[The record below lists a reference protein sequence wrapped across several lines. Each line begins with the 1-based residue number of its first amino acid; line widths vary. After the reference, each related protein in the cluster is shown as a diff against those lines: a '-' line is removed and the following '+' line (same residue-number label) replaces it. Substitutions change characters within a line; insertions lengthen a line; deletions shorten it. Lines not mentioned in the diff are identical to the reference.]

1 MLFSEFNSVS
11 NSISN
16 FVRIGENEFDRCS
29 VNFTNRFPIFSAT
42 EEYGLDCHAVS
53 RLAALRRVY
62 GLQRL
67 CPRVLSNQRHSHL
80 FYLLVLFST
89 PLFYPQVPSMDRC
102 RIRSV
107 LSPDDCSNGPL
118 VHSLRSVRFR
128 IRTFLLNLIFR
139 VSHFRN
145 CQRRKQGAKHRHCSA
160 QKISNLGFFIPTNN
174 QCDKA
179 GGRPEHKFIDRSKLH
194 FFLRVLGLDFC
205 LTAQILPS
213 TPETSF
219 VRMRRWP
226 SRNSSSS
233 FFFPAFA
240 VWQLHLYSCSKTAKG
255 TLCLLPHPD

>member
-118 VHSLRSVRFR
+118 VHSLRSGSSRKHVMTSSRKLKKKNKLFLTTMALQR
-128 IRTFLLNLIFR
+128 KRLLTQSSTLIR
-139 VSHFRN
+139 
-145 CQRRKQGAKHRHCSA
+145 
-160 QKISNLGFFIPTNN
+160 
-174 QCDKA
+174 
-179 GGRPEHKFIDRSKLH
+179 
-194 FFLRVLGLDFC
+194 
-205 LTAQILPS
+205 
-213 TPETSF
+213 
-219 VRMRRWP
+219 
-226 SRNSSSS
+226 
-233 FFFPAFA
+233 
-240 VWQLHLYSCSKTAKG
+240 
-255 TLCLLPHPD
+255 

>member
-1 MLFSEFNSVS
+1 MMLFSEFNSVS

-107 LSPDDCSNGPL
+107 LSPDDCPNGPL

-205 LTAQILPS
+205 LIAQILPS
-213 TPETSF
+213 TPETNF
-219 VRMRRWP
+219 VRMR
-226 SRNSSSS
+226 
-233 FFFPAFA
+233 
-240 VWQLHLYSCSKTAKG
+240 
-255 TLCLLPHPD
+255 

>member
-1 MLFSEFNSVS
+1 MINLDFHTAGLLFVTLLSLIAAGHIVVLSL

-145 CQRRKQGAKHRHCSA
+145 CQRRKQFQNSERNSVSFTAPGLMLIGIAFVL
-160 QKISNLGFFIPTNN
+160 ISCCGF
-174 QCDKA
+174 
-179 GGRPEHKFIDRSKLH
+179 
-194 FFLRVLGLDFC
+194 VGLD
-205 LTAQILPS
+205 S
-213 TPETSF
+213 
-219 VRMRRWP
+219 
-226 SRNSSSS
+226 
-233 FFFPAFA
+233 
-240 VWQLHLYSCSKTAKG
+240 YG
-255 TLCLLPHPD
+255 G

>member
-1 MLFSEFNSVS
+1 MSLIGVV
-11 NSISN
+11 SISLTASLFFLLQKN
-16 FVRIGENEFDRCS
+16 MAWIVTRFQGLLPCDVYTACKDFV
-29 VNFTNRFPIFSAT
+29 
-42 EEYGLDCHAVS
+42 
-53 RLAALRRVY
+53 
-62 GLQRL
+62 
-67 CPRVLSNQRHSHL
+67 
-80 FYLLVLFST
+80 T

-219 VRMRRWP
+219 VRMR
-226 SRNSSSS
+226 
-233 FFFPAFA
+233 
-240 VWQLHLYSCSKTAKG
+240 
-255 TLCLLPHPD
+255 

>member
-1 MLFSEFNSVS
+1 MSLIGVV
-11 NSISN
+11 SISLTASLFFLLQKN
-16 FVRIGENEFDRCS
+16 MVWIVTRFQGLLPCDVYTACKDFVPEFLVIS
-29 VNFTNRFPIFSAT
+29 VILTYFIYSFFF
-42 EEYGLDCHAVS
+42 
-53 RLAALRRVY
+53 LR
-62 GLQRL
+62 
-67 CPRVLSNQRHSHL
+67 P
-80 FYLLVLFST
+80 F
-89 PLFYPQVPSMDRC
+89 FYPQVPSMDRC

-219 VRMRRWP
+219 VRMR
-226 SRNSSSS
+226 
-233 FFFPAFA
+233 
-240 VWQLHLYSCSKTAKG
+240 
-255 TLCLLPHPD
+255 

>member
-16 FVRIGENEFDRCS
+16 FVRIGENEFDMCS

-145 CQRRKQGAKHRHCSA
+145 CQRRKQGAKHRH
-160 QKISNLGFFIPTNN
+160 
-174 QCDKA
+174 
-179 GGRPEHKFIDRSKLH
+179 
-194 FFLRVLGLDFC
+194 
-205 LTAQILPS
+205 
-213 TPETSF
+213 
-219 VRMRRWP
+219 
-226 SRNSSSS
+226 
-233 FFFPAFA
+233 
-240 VWQLHLYSCSKTAKG
+240 
-255 TLCLLPHPD
+255 

>member
-1 MLFSEFNSVS
+1 MMLFSEFNSVS

-160 QKISNLGFFIPTNN
+160 QKISNLGFFIPTHN

-219 VRMRRWP
+219 VRMR
-226 SRNSSSS
+226 
-233 FFFPAFA
+233 
-240 VWQLHLYSCSKTAKG
+240 
-255 TLCLLPHPD
+255 